1 MVRYMCKEAPY
12 GGELSFSEDSMRD
25 MHNADLCGTLGNLIH
40 RATSLCVKYCGG
52 VVPDVPA
59 PDTVTPIPNLGE
71 VIDSYNAKMNRYEL
85 EGGANVAI
93 QSFRDINGY
102 LQDQAPWHIVDNLV
116 AQQVIVRATL
126 EAVYALAHLL
136 LPFLPNGGAK
146 IFCKLGTDPVALCDL
161 NLDCRNLQTGSTI
174 YVGDILYERSVVDDK
189 DKPDAK
195 VETYAEA
202 QQRKK
207 EAKAAQIAASK
218 AKQAAAGDVED
229 DVNQPSFTKMDI
241 RVGKIVKVW
250 NHETADKL
258 FCEQIDVG
266 EAEGPREIA
275 SGLREHYTL
284 EEMQDRLV
292 LVVCN
297 LKAAKIVGFS
307 SNGMVLAAKAT
318 DGSKVELVE
327 APTGSTIGE
336 SVFIPGLTGE
346 PLSSA
351 QIKKKKMWETVA
363 AGLRTGAEGVATWEG
378 QEIRTSAGVCKA
390 ASLEEAPIA

>member
-71 VIDSYNAKMNRYEL
+71 VIDAYNAKMNRYEL
-85 EGGANVAI
+85 EGGANIAI
-93 QSFRDINGY
+93 QGFRDINGY

-161 NLDCRNLQTGSTI
+161 NLDCRNLQTGTTI
-174 YVGDILYERSVVDDK
+174 YVGEILYERSVVDDK

-195 VETYAEA
+195 VETYAEP
-202 QQRKK
+202 Q
-207 EAKAAQIAASK
+207 AKPNRLPLEI
-218 AKQAAAGDVED
+218 
-229 DVNQPSFTKMDI
+229 TKTT
-241 RVGKIVKVW
+241 RT
-250 NHETADKL
+250 N
-258 FCEQIDVG
+258 
-266 EAEGPREIA
+266 
-275 SGLREHYTL
+275 
-284 EEMQDRLV
+284 LV
-292 LVVCN
+292 LRRWIFEW
-297 LKAAKIVGFS
+297 AKLSKFGTTRPQTSCFAS
-307 SNGMVLAAKAT
+307 RLMLAKSRGHARSLLGCVSITHWKRCKIGWCWWCAT
-318 DGSKVELVE
+318 
-327 APTGSTIGE
+327 
-336 SVFIPGLTGE
+336 
-346 PLSSA
+346 
-351 QIKKKKMWETVA
+351 
-363 AGLRTGAEGVATWEG
+363 
-378 QEIRTSAGVCKA
+378 
-390 ASLEEAPIA
+390 